1 MSLVISR
8 FFILIPSFLL
18 LFSCSKKEEET
29 LKLFELMPKEKTGI
43 DFNNN
48 LNYNEKFNPYLFRNF
63 YNGAGVALGDINN
76 DGLVDVFLAGNQQAN
91 KLYLNKGN
99 FQFEDITGK
108 AGLAVPG
115 IWSTGVSMADIN
127 GDGWLDIYVCKSGP
141 LGGPQRYNELFIN
154 NGDLT
159 FTEKAKEYGIADEGL
174 SQHAVFFDYDKD
186 GDLDMYLLNNSARS
200 IGVNDLRI
208 GQRDTRDP
216 FGGNKL
222 YRNDSGKY
230 TDVSESAGIYGSAI
244 GYGLGVTVADLNK
257 DGWPDLYV
265 SNDFF
270 EKDYLYIN
278 NGDGTFSES
287 LEDMM
292 TEISMGS
299 MGADIADLDN
309 DGWQDVFVTEMLPA
323 TMARVKTKTP
333 FEEWDKYE
341 ANVAGGYF
349 HQFTRNTLQRNLG
362 FQPNSNQVHFSEI
375 SRQSGVHATDWSW
388 GALIFDTDNDGLK
401 DIFVANGIVKDL
413 TDFDYV
419 DYYVNNQD
427 LIAQFRRDSILL
439 TKMIDEF
446 PSNPQM
452 NFLFKNQG
460 NFTFNNQA
468 AESGME
474 QLTFSTGAAYA
485 DLDNDGDLDLVVNNL
500 NGEVSVFKNNSR
512 EINKNHFLQLDLK
525 GQFGTQVTLFAGND
539 LFFAEH
545 NPVKGYMSSVD
556 HKLHFGLGQVEK
568 IDSVIVLWPNG
579 KATKL
584 TDVLPDQ
591 LLVLDPSKATEDWKS
606 VKAATNPL
614 LLPSSIK
621 LPWKHRESDFIDFD
635 RDRLR
640 FHMISN
646 EGPKMA
652 VGDINADGLEDLF
665 LPGSKGQASS
675 VFTQKPSGDFQIH
688 QTFDADSIAEDVD
701 GLFFDA
707 DGDGDLDLYAVS
719 GSLEFSAFNM
729 NYLDR
734 LYLNNGQGNFT
745 KTKESLPMVFQ
756 SSSFAKA
763 FDHNGDGKMDLL
775 IGTRTVPFAYGVPG
789 DVTLLENQG
798 NAVFV
803 DKTME
808 FAPELKNIGM
818 TRDAWIGDLDG
829 DGIAEILIA
838 GEWMPLKVFK
848 KTNGKYNDASSA
860 FGFENTGGLWNTL
873 HIADVN
879 GDGLPDILA
888 GNSGTNTRLHASP
901 EKPLQLQIND
911 FDQNGSIEQILTQ
924 YEGDSTYPLL
934 LKPTLIKQLPVL
946 RKQLL
951 TYDAYKNKRL
961 EDLFPQEI
969 LSRNMVLNVHTLETS
984 LFINQGNGTFAK
996 AILPYPIQSSPVYAI
1011 HSFKDD
1017 LGKIHLLFGGNQ
1029 SRIKPE
1035 LGINMGSFGWHLTGS
1050 NEKDLHLIPANQ
1062 SGFFVRGE
1070 IRDIKSIK
1078 TTKGKRIVVS
1088 RNNDVPVAW
1097 ELVGSRKSEVRCT
1110 MYEVGST
1117 RVRGKR

>member
-1 MSLVISR
+1 MSLLTNRCFLIFPTLFL
-8 FFILIPSFLL
+8 FFF
-18 LFSCSKKEEET
+18 CGEKEEERM
-29 LKLFELMPKEKTGI
+29 KLFELLGKERTGI

-48 LNYNEKFNPYLFRNF
+48 LGYNEKFNPYLFRNF

-76 DGLVDVFLAGNQQAN
+76 DGMVDIFLSGNQQEN

-99 FQFEDITGK
+99 FHFEDITAK

-127 GDGWLDIYVCKSGP
+127 GDGLLDIYVCKSGP
-141 LGGPQRYNELFIN
+141 LGGDLRHNQLFIN
-154 NGDLT
+154 KGNLT
-159 FTEKAKEYGIADEGL
+159 FSDKAIEYGIADVGL

-200 IGVNDLRI
+200 IGINDLRI
-208 GQRDTRDP
+208 GQRNIRDP
-216 FGGNKL
+216 LGGNKL
-222 YRNDSGKY
+222 YKKDNGKY
-230 TDVSESAGIYGSAI
+230 IDVSEEAGIFGSSI
-244 GYGLGVTVADLNK
+244 GYGLGVTAADLNR
-257 DGWPDLYV
+257 DGWQDLYV

-270 EKDYLYIN
+270 EKDYLYMN
-278 NGDGTFSES
+278 NGDGTFTES

-309 DGWQDVFVTEMLPA
+309 DGWQDIFVTEMLPA

-333 FEEWDKYE
+333 FEEWDKYQ

-362 FQPNSNQVHFSEI
+362 FQPNSTQVHFSEI
-375 SRQSGVHATDWSW
+375 GRQAGVHATDWSW

-427 LIAQFRRDSILL
+427 LIAQFKRDSILL

-452 NFLFKNQG
+452 NFLFQNEGDFKFKNI
-460 NFTFNNQA
+460 A
-468 AESGME
+468 PESGMD

-500 NGEVSVFKNNSR
+500 QGEVSIFKNNSR
-512 EINKNHFLQLDLK
+512 EINKNNFIQFDLK
-525 GQFGTQVTLFAGND
+525 GHFGTQVTVYAGNT

-556 HKLHFGLGQVEK
+556 HRLHFGLGQVAK
-568 IDSVIVLWPNG
+568 IDSLFVLWPNG
-579 KATKL
+579 KKTKL
-584 TDVLPDQ
+584 TDVTTDQ
-591 LLVLDPSKATEDWKS
+591 LLVLDPSTASEKENIVTPDYSTILKESA
-606 VKAATNPL
+606 V
-614 LLPSSIK
+614 K
-621 LPWKHRESDFIDFD
+621 LPWKHQESDFIDFD

-640 FHMISN
+640 FYMISN
-646 EGPKMA
+646 EGPKIV
-652 VGDINADGLEDLF
+652 VGDVNGDGLDDLF
-665 LPGSKGQASS
+665 LPGAKGQPSS
-675 VFTQKPSGDFQIH
+675 IWMQLASGDFQSKLL
-688 QTFDADSIAEDVD
+688 FEPDALAEDVD

-707 DGDGDLDLYAVS
+707 DGDGDLDLYVIS
-719 GSLEFSAFNM
+719 GSLEFSAYNT

-734 LYLNNGQGNFT
+734 LYLNDGRGNFN
-745 KTKESLPMVFQ
+745 KTTENLPMVFQ

-775 IGTRTVPFAYGVPG
+775 VGTRTVPFAYGVPG

-803 DKTME
+803 DKTID

-818 TRDAWIGDLDG
+818 SRDAWIGDLDG
-829 DGIAEILIA
+829 DKVDEIIVI
-838 GEWMPLKVFK
+838 GDWMPIRVFK
-848 KTNGKYNDASSA
+848 KSDGKYTDATTA

-873 HIADVN
+873 HVSDIN
-879 GDGLPDILA
+879 KDGFQDILA
-888 GNSGTNTRLHASP
+888 GNSGLNTRLRASK

-911 FDQNGSIEQILTQ
+911 FDQNGSVEQILTQ
-924 YEGDSTYPLL
+924 YEGDSTYPLA
-934 LKPTLIKQLPVL
+934 LKSTLIKQLPAL

-951 TYDAYKNKRL
+951 TYDAYKNKRM
-961 EDLFPQEI
+961 EDLFPPEI
-969 LSRNMVLNVHTLETS
+969 LSRTMVLTVHTLETS
-984 LFINQGNGTFAK
+984 LYINQGNGTFAK
-996 AILPYPIQSSPVYAI
+996 AILPYPIQSSPVYTM
-1011 HSFKDD
+1011 HSFRDD
-1017 LGKIHLLFGGNQ
+1017 LGEIHLLFGGNQ

-1035 LGINMGSFGWHLTGS
+1035 LGINMGSYGWHLSGT
-1050 NEKDLHLIPANQ
+1050 NEKNFQINPAQ
-1062 SGFFVRGE
+1062 ESGFFVRGE

-1078 TTKGKRIVVS
+1078 TSKGNRIVVS
-1088 RNNDVPVAW
+1088 RNNDVPV
-1097 ELVGSRKSEVRCT
+1097 VF
-1110 MYEVGST
+1110 EVG
-1117 RVRGKR
+1117 GKGK

>member
-1 MSLVISR
+1 MSLLKSR
-8 FFILIPSFLL
+8 YFLILSFLVL
-18 LFSCSKKEEET
+18 LISCSKKEDE
-29 LKLFELMPKEKTGI
+29 LKKLFELMDKKWTGI
-43 DFNNN
+43 EFRND
-48 LNYNEKFNPYLFRNF
+48 LEYNEKFNPYLFRNF

-76 DGLVDVFLAGNQQAN
+76 DGLVDIFLAGNQKEN
-91 KLYLNKGN
+91 KLYLNKGD
-99 FQFEDITGK
+99 FRFEDVTGN

-115 IWSTGVSMADIN
+115 IWSTGVSMADIS

-141 LGGPQRYNELFIN
+141 LGGEQRYNELFIN
-154 NGDLT
+154 NSDLT

-200 IGVNDLRI
+200 IGTNDLRI
-208 GQRDTRDP
+208 GQRDIRDP

-257 DGWPDLYV
+257 DDWPDLYV

-278 NGDGTFSES
+278 NGDGTFTES

-309 DGWQDVFVTEMLPA
+309 DGWQDIFVTEMLPA

-333 FEEWDKYE
+333 FEEWDKYQ
-341 ANVAGGYF
+341 ANLDGGYF

-362 FQPNSNQVHFSEI
+362 YQPHSTQIHFSEVA
-375 SRQSGVHATDWSW
+375 RQSGVHATDWSW

-427 LIAQFRRDSILL
+427 LIAQFKRDSILL

-452 NFLFKNQG
+452 NFLFQNQG
-460 NFTFNNQA
+460 DFNFKNEA

-500 NGEVSVFKNNSR
+500 KGEVSIFKNNSR
-512 EINKNHFLQLDLK
+512 EINKNNYLQLDLK
-525 GQFGTQVTLFAGND
+525 EQFGTQVSVFVGGQLI
-539 LFFAEH
+539 FAEH

-556 HKLHFGLGQVEK
+556 HRLHFGLGQVAK
-568 IDSVIVLWPNG
+568 IDSILVLWPNG
-579 KATKL
+579 KTTKL
-584 TDVLPDQ
+584 TDVSPNQ
-591 LLVLDPSKATEDWKS
+591 LLVLNPSAGTEDRKTI
-606 VKAATNPL
+606 KPEFKTI

-621 LPWKHRESDFIDFD
+621 LPWKHQESNFIDFD

-646 EGPKMA
+646 EGPKIA
-652 VGDINADGLEDLF
+652 VGDINADGLDDLF
-665 LPGSKGQASS
+665 LPGAKGQASS
-675 VFTQKPSGDFQIH
+675 IYIQKGSGDFQIN
-688 QTFDADSIAEDVD
+688 QTFEADSLAEDVD
-701 GLFFDA
+701 GLFFDG
-707 DGDGDLDLYAVS
+707 DGDGDLDLYVVS

-734 LYLNNGQGNFT
+734 LYLNDGRGNFT
-745 KTKESLPMVFQ
+745 KTKENLPMVFQ

-775 IGTRTVPFAYGVPG
+775 IGTRTIPFAYGVPG

-803 DKTME
+803 DKTAE
-808 FAPELKNIGM
+808 IAPELKNIGM

-838 GEWMPLKVFK
+838 GEWMPIRVFK
-848 KTNGKYNDASSA
+848 KANGKYTDVSSA
-860 FGFENTGGLWNTL
+860 FGFDNTGGLWNTL
-873 HIADVN
+873 HVTDIN

-888 GNSGTNTRLHASP
+888 GNTGLNTRLRAAA

-924 YEGDSTYPLL
+924 YQGDSTYPLA
-934 LKPTLIKQLPVL
+934 LKSTLIKQLPAL

-951 TYDAYKNKRL
+951 TYDAYKNKRM
-961 EDLFPQEI
+961 EDLFPPEI
-969 LSRNMVLNVHTLETS
+969 LSRNLVSNVHTLETS
-984 LFINQGNGTFAK
+984 LYINQGNGTFAK
-996 AILPYPIQSSPVYAI
+996 VKLPYPIQSSPVYAI

-1035 LGINMGSFGWHLTGS
+1035 LGINMGSFGWHLIGT
-1050 NEKDLHLIPANQ
+1050 NEKDLKVIPANQ

-1070 IRDIKSIK
+1070 IRDIKNIK
-1078 TTKGKRIVVS
+1078 TAKGNRIVVS
-1088 RNNDVPVAW
+1088 RNNDAPKVW
-1097 ELVGSRKSEVRCT
+1097 EMMK
-1110 MYEVGST
+1110 
-1117 RVRGKR
+1117 

>member
-1 MSLVISR
+1 MSLLKSR
-8 FFILIPSFLL
+8 YFLILPFLVL
-18 LFSCSKKEEET
+18 LISCSKKEEEQK
-29 LKLFELMPKEKTGI
+29 KLFELMDKKWTGI
-43 DFNNN
+43 EFRND
-48 LNYNEKFNPYLFRNF
+48 LEYNEKFNPYLFRNF

-76 DGLVDVFLAGNQQAN
+76 DGLVDIFLAGNQKEN
-91 KLYLNKGN
+91 KLYLNKGD
-99 FQFEDITGK
+99 FRFEDITGN

-141 LGGPQRYNELFIN
+141 LGGEQRYNELFIN

-159 FTEKAKEYGIADEGL
+159 FTEKAKDYGIADEGL

-200 IGVNDLRI
+200 IGTNDLRI
-208 GQRDTRDP
+208 GQRVIRDP

-230 TDVSESAGIYGSAI
+230 SDVSESAGIYGSAI

-278 NGDGTFSES
+278 NGDGTFTES

-309 DGWQDVFVTEMLPA
+309 DGWQDIFVTEMLPA

-333 FEEWDKYE
+333 FEEWDKYQ
-341 ANVAGGYF
+341 ANLDGGYF

-362 FQPNSNQVHFSEI
+362 YQPNSTQIHFSEVA
-375 SRQSGVHATDWSW
+375 RQSGVHATDWSW

-427 LIAQFRRDSILL
+427 LIAQFKRDSILL
-439 TKMIDEF
+439 TKMINEF

-452 NFLFKNQG
+452 NFLFRNQG
-460 NFTFNNQA
+460 DFNFKNEA

-500 NGEVSVFKNNSR
+500 KGEVSVFKNNSR
-512 EINKNHFLQLDLK
+512 EINKNNYLQLDLK
-525 GQFGTQVTLFAGND
+525 GQFGTQVSVFVGGQLI
-539 LFFAEH
+539 FAEH

-556 HKLHFGLGQVEK
+556 HRLHFGLGQVAK
-568 IDSVIVLWPNG
+568 IDSILVLWPNG
-579 KATKL
+579 KTTKL
-584 TDVLPDQ
+584 TDVSPNQ
-591 LLVLDPSKATEDWKS
+591 LLVLNPSAATEDRKTI
-606 VKAATNPL
+606 KPEFETF

-621 LPWKHRESDFIDFD
+621 LPWKHQESNFIDFD

-646 EGPKMA
+646 EGPKIA
-652 VGDINADGLEDLF
+652 VGDINADGLDDLF
-665 LPGSKGQASS
+665 LPGAKGQASYIYI
-675 VFTQKPSGDFQIH
+675 QKASGDFQIN
-688 QTFDADSIAEDVD
+688 QTFEADSLAEDVD
-701 GLFFDA
+701 GLFFDG
-707 DGDGDLDLYAVS
+707 DGDGDLDLYVVS

-734 LYLNNGQGNFT
+734 LYLNDGRGNFT
-745 KTKESLPMVFQ
+745 KTKENLPMVFQ

-775 IGTRTVPFAYGVPG
+775 IGTRTIPFAYGVPG

-803 DKTME
+803 DKTAE
-808 FAPELKNIGM
+808 IAPELKNIGM
-818 TRDAWIGDLDG
+818 TRDAWVGDLDG
-829 DGIAEILIA
+829 DAIAEILIA
-838 GEWMPLKVFK
+838 GEWMPIKVFK
-848 KTNGKYNDASSA
+848 KANGKYIDVSSA
-860 FGFENTGGLWNTL
+860 FGFDNTGGLWNTL
-873 HIADVN
+873 HVTDIN

-888 GNSGTNTRLHASP
+888 GNTGLNTRLRAAA

-924 YEGDSTYPLL
+924 YQGDSTYPLA
-934 LKPTLIKQLPVL
+934 LKSTLIKQLPAL

-951 TYDAYKNKRL
+951 TYDAYKNKRM
-961 EDLFPQEI
+961 EDLFPPEI
-969 LSRNMVLNVHTLETS
+969 LSRNLVSNVHTLGTS
-984 LFINQGNGTFAK
+984 LYINQGNGTFAK
-996 AILPYPIQSSPVYAI
+996 VKLPYTIQSSPVYAI

-1017 LGKIHLLFGGNQ
+1017 LGKIHLLFGGNH

-1035 LGINMGSFGWHLTGS
+1035 LGINMGSFGWHLIGT
-1050 NEKDLHLIPANQ
+1050 NEKDLKVIPANQ

-1070 IRDIKSIK
+1070 IRDIKNIK
-1078 TTKGKRIVVS
+1078 TAKGNRIVVS
-1088 RNNDVPVAW
+1088 RNNDAVIVW
-1097 ELVGSRKSEVRCT
+1097 EMVK
-1110 MYEVGST
+1110 
-1117 RVRGKR
+1117 

>member
-1 MSLVISR
+1 MSLLKSR
-8 FFILIPSFLL
+8 YFILLPFLL
-18 LFSCSKKEEET
+18 LFISCSEKEEEKM
-29 LKLFELMPKEKTGI
+29 KLFELMGKEKTGI

-48 LNYNEKFNPYLFRNF
+48 LEYNEKFNPYLFRNF

-76 DGLVDVFLAGNQQAN
+76 DGLVDIFLSGNQQPN

-99 FQFEDITGK
+99 FQFEDITDK

-127 GDGWLDIYVCKSGP
+127 GDGLLDIYICKSGP
-141 LGGPQRYNELFIN
+141 LGGEQRYNELFIN

-208 GQRDTRDP
+208 GQRDIRDP

-222 YRNDSGKY
+222 YRNDNGKY
-230 TDVSESAGIYGSAI
+230 IDVSESAGIYGSAI

-278 NGDGTFSES
+278 NGDGTFTES

-333 FEEWDKYE
+333 FEEWDKYQ

-362 FQPNSNQVHFSEI
+362 YQPHSEQIHFSEVA
-375 SRQSGVHATDWSW
+375 RQSGVHATDWSW

-419 DYYVNNQD
+419 DYYVNNQE
-427 LIAQFRRDSILL
+427 LIAQFKRDSILL

-446 PSNPQM
+446 PSHPQM
-452 NFLFKNQG
+452 NFLFHNQG
-460 NFTFNNQA
+460 EFKFKNIA

-500 NGEVSVFKNNSR
+500 KGEVSVFKNNSR

-525 GQFGTQVTLFAGND
+525 GQFGAQVTLFAGNQ

-556 HKLHFGLGQVEK
+556 HRLHFGLGQVEK
-568 IDSVIVLWPNG
+568 IDSLLVLWPNG
-579 KATKL
+579 KSTKL
-584 TDVLPDQ
+584 TDIKVDQ
-591 LLVLDPSKATEDWKS
+591 LLVLDPSTAIEDRKS
-606 VKAATNPL
+606 VKLAKKPL

-646 EGPKMA
+646 EGPKIA
-652 VGDINADGLEDLF
+652 VGDINSDGIDDLF
-665 LPGSKGQASS
+665 LPGAKGQAS
-675 VFTQKPSGDFQIH
+675 TIWIQKSSGDFQIH
-688 QTFDADSIAEDVD
+688 QAFELDSLAEDVD

-707 DGDGDLDLYAVS
+707 DGDGDLDLYVVS
-719 GSLEFSAFNM
+719 GSLEFSAYNL

-734 LYLNNGQGNFT
+734 LYLNDGQGSFT
-745 KTKESLPMVFQ
+745 KTTENLPMVFQ

-775 IGTRTVPFAYGVPG
+775 IGTRTVPFAYGVPA

-803 DKTME
+803 DKTLE
-808 FAPELKNIGM
+808 LAPDFKNIGM
-818 TRDAWIGDLDG
+818 TRDAWVGDLDG
-829 DGIAEILIA
+829 DGIEEILIT
-838 GEWMPLKVFK
+838 GEWMPIKVFK
-848 KTNGKYNDASSA
+848 KTNGKYTDASAA
-860 FGFENTGGLWNTL
+860 FGFDKTGGLWNSV
-873 HIADVN
+873 HVSDVN
-879 GDGLPDILA
+879 GDGFPDLLI
-888 GNSGTNTRLHASP
+888 GNSGLNTRLQATA
-901 EKPLQLQIND
+901 ERPLQMHVND

-924 YEGDSTYPLL
+924 YEGDSTYPLV
-934 LKPTLIKQLPVL
+934 LKSTLIKQLPAL

-951 TYDAYKNKRL
+951 TYDAYKNKRM
-961 EDLFPQEI
+961 EDLFLPEI
-969 LSRNMVLNVHTLETS
+969 LSRNMVMDVHTLETC

-996 AILPYPIQSSPVYAI
+996 ANLPYPIQSSPVYAI
-1011 HSFKDD
+1011 HSYIDN
-1017 LGKIHLLFGGNQ
+1017 LGKFNLLFGGNQ

-1035 LGINMGSFGWHLTGS
+1035 LGINMGSFGWHLIGT
-1050 NEKDLHLIPANQ
+1050 NEKDLRLVPAQ
-1062 SGFFVRGE
+1062 ESGFFVRGE
-1070 IRDIKSIK
+1070 IRDIKNIK
-1078 TTKGKRIVVS
+1078 TSKGNRIVVG
-1088 RNNDVPVAW
+1088 RNNDAPVVW
-1097 ELVGSRKSEVRCT
+1097 EMVK
-1110 MYEVGST
+1110 
-1117 RVRGKR
+1117 

>member
-8 FFILIPSFLL
+8 FFLFIPTLLL

-29 LKLFELMPKEKTGI
+29 LKLFELMGEDRTGI

-48 LNYNEKFNPYLFRNF
+48 LDYNEKFNPYLFRNF

-76 DGLVDVFLAGNQQAN
+76 DGLVDIFLSGNQHPN

-99 FQFEDITGK
+99 FQFEDITDK

-141 LGGPQRYNELFIN
+141 LGGSQRYNELFIN

-200 IGVNDLRI
+200 IGINDLRI
-208 GQRDTRDP
+208 GQRDIRDP

-222 YRNDSGKY
+222 YRNDNGKY

-278 NGDGTFSES
+278 NGDGTFTEYLES
-287 LEDMM
+287 MM

-333 FEEWDKYE
+333 FEEWDKYQ

-362 FQPNSNQVHFSEI
+362 YLPNSKQIHFSEVA
-375 SRQSGVHATDWSW
+375 RQSGVHATDWSW

-427 LIAQFRRDSILL
+427 LISQFKRDSILL

-452 NFLFKNQG
+452 NFLFHNEGDFKFKNI
-460 NFTFNNQA
+460 A

-512 EINKNHFLQLDLK
+512 EINKNHYLQLDLK
-525 GQFGTQVTLFAGND
+525 GQFGTQVTVYAGNQM
-539 LFFAEH
+539 FFAEH

-556 HKLHFGLGQVEK
+556 HRLHFGLGQVTK
-568 IDSVIVLWPNG
+568 LDSVIVLWPNG
-579 KATKL
+579 KTTKL

-591 LLVLDPSKATEDWKS
+591 LLSLDPSSATEDRKS
-606 VKAATNPL
+606 IQPEFTRTL
-614 LLPSSIK
+614 QPSSVK
-621 LPWKHRESDFIDFD
+621 LPWKHQESDYIDFD

-646 EGPKMA
+646 EGPKMT
-652 VGDINADGLEDLF
+652 VGDINEDGLDDLF
-665 LPGSKGQASS
+665 LPGAKGQASAI
-675 VFTQKPSGDFQIH
+675 FIQRASGDFQIH
-688 QTFDADSIAEDVD
+688 QTFEADSIAEDVD

-707 DGDGDLDLYAVS
+707 DGDGDLDLYVVS
-719 GSLEFSAFNM
+719 GSLEFSAYNM

-734 LYLNNGQGNFT
+734 LYLNDGRGNFA
-745 KTKESLPMVFQ
+745 KMGERLPMVFQ
-756 SSSFAKA
+756 STSFAKA

-775 IGTRTVPFAYGVPG
+775 IGARTVPFAYGVPG

-808 FAPELKNIGM
+808 LAPEFKNIGM

-829 DGIAEILIA
+829 DGISEILIA

-848 KTNGKYNDASSA
+848 KTNGKYADVSAA
-860 FGFENTGGLWNTL
+860 FGFDNTGGLWNTL
-873 HIADVN
+873 HVVDVN
-879 GDGLPDILA
+879 GDGFPDILA
-888 GNSGTNTRLHASP
+888 GNSGLNTRLQATA
-901 EKPLQLQIND
+901 EKPLQMHVND

-924 YEGDSTYPLL
+924 YEGDITYPLV
-934 LKPTLIKQLPVL
+934 LKSTLIKQLPAL

-951 TYDAYKNKRL
+951 TYDSYKNKRL

-969 LSRNMVLNVHTLETS
+969 LSRNMVMDVHTLETC

-996 AILPYPIQSSPVYAI
+996 AKLPFPVQSSPVYAI
-1011 HSFKDD
+1011 HSFKDE
-1017 LGKIHLLFGGNQ
+1017 LGKINLLFGGNQ

-1035 LGINMGSFGWHLTGS
+1035 LGINMGSFGWHLTGTT
-1050 NEKDLHLIPANQ
+1050 EKDLRVIPANQ

-1078 TTKGKRIVVS
+1078 TSKGIRIVVS
-1088 RNNDVPVAW
+1088 RNNDVPVVW
-1097 ELVGSRKSEVRCT
+1097 DLVGS
-1110 MYEVGST
+1110 
-1117 RVRGKR
+1117 GK

>member
-1 MSLVISR
+1 MSLLKSR
-8 FFILIPSFLL
+8 YFLILSFLVL
-18 LFSCSKKEEET
+18 LISCSKKEDE
-29 LKLFELMPKEKTGI
+29 LKKLFELMDKKWTGI
-43 DFNNN
+43 EFRND
-48 LNYNEKFNPYLFRNF
+48 LEYNEKFNPYLFRNF

-76 DGLVDVFLAGNQQAN
+76 DGLVDIFLAGNQKEN
-91 KLYLNKGN
+91 KLYLNKGD
-99 FQFEDITGK
+99 FRFEDVTGN

-141 LGGPQRYNELFIN
+141 LGGEQRYNELFIN

-159 FTEKAKEYGIADEGL
+159 FTEKAKDYGIADEGL

-200 IGVNDLRI
+200 IGTNDLRI
-208 GQRDTRDP
+208 GQRDIRDP

-257 DGWPDLYV
+257 DDWPDLYV

-278 NGDGTFSES
+278 NGDGTFTES

-309 DGWQDVFVTEMLPA
+309 DGWQDIFVTEMLPA

-333 FEEWDKYE
+333 FEEWDKYQ
-341 ANVAGGYF
+341 ANLDGGYF

-362 FQPNSNQVHFSEI
+362 YQPHSTQIHFSEVA
-375 SRQSGVHATDWSW
+375 RQSGVHATDWSW

-427 LIAQFRRDSILL
+427 LIAQFKRDSILL

-452 NFLFKNQG
+452 NFLFQNQG
-460 NFTFNNQA
+460 DFNFKNEA

-500 NGEVSVFKNNSR
+500 KGEVSIFKNNSR
-512 EINKNHFLQLDLK
+512 EINKNNYLQLDLK
-525 GQFGTQVTLFAGND
+525 EQFGTQVSVFVGGQLI
-539 LFFAEH
+539 FAEH

-556 HKLHFGLGQVEK
+556 HRLHFGLGQVAK
-568 IDSVIVLWPNG
+568 IDSILVLWPNG
-579 KATKL
+579 KTTKL
-584 TDVLPDQ
+584 TDVSPNQ
-591 LLVLDPSKATEDWKS
+591 LLVLNPSAATEDRKTI
-606 VKAATNPL
+606 KPEFKTI

-621 LPWKHRESDFIDFD
+621 LPWKHQESNFIDFD

-646 EGPKMA
+646 EGPKIA
-652 VGDINADGLEDLF
+652 VGDINADGLDDLF
-665 LPGSKGQASS
+665 LPGAKGQASS
-675 VFTQKPSGDFQIH
+675 IYIQKGSGDFQIN
-688 QTFDADSIAEDVD
+688 QTFEADSLAEDVD
-701 GLFFDA
+701 GLFFDG
-707 DGDGDLDLYAVS
+707 DGDGDLDLYVVS

-734 LYLNNGQGNFT
+734 LYLNDGRGNFT
-745 KTKESLPMVFQ
+745 KTKENLPMVFQ

-775 IGTRTVPFAYGVPG
+775 IGTRTIPFAYGVPG

-803 DKTME
+803 DKTAE
-808 FAPELKNIGM
+808 IAPELKNIGM

-838 GEWMPLKVFK
+838 GEWMPIKVFK
-848 KTNGKYNDASSA
+848 KANKKYTDVSSA
-860 FGFENTGGLWNTL
+860 FGFDITGGLWNTL
-873 HIADVN
+873 HVTDIN

-888 GNSGTNTRLHASP
+888 GNTGLNTRLRAAA

-911 FDQNGSIEQILTQ
+911 FDQNGNIEQILTQ
-924 YEGDSTYPLL
+924 YQGDSTYPLA
-934 LKPTLIKQLPVL
+934 LKSTLIKQLPAL

-951 TYDAYKNKRL
+951 TYDAYKNKRM
-961 EDLFPQEI
+961 EDLFPPEI
-969 LSRNMVLNVHTLETS
+969 LSRNLVSNVHTLETS
-984 LFINQGNGTFAK
+984 LYINQGNGTFAK
-996 AILPYPIQSSPVYAI
+996 VKLPYPIQSSPVYAI

-1035 LGINMGSFGWHLTGS
+1035 LGINMGSFGWHLIGT
-1050 NEKDLHLIPANQ
+1050 NEKDLKVIPANQ

-1070 IRDIKSIK
+1070 IRDIKNIK
-1078 TTKGKRIVVS
+1078 TAKGNRIVVS
-1088 RNNDVPVAW
+1088 RNNDAPKVW
-1097 ELVGSRKSEVRCT
+1097 EMMK
-1110 MYEVGST
+1110 
-1117 RVRGKR
+1117 

>member
-1 MSLVISR
+1 MSLLKSR
-8 FFILIPSFLL
+8 YFLILPFLVL
-18 LFSCSKKEEET
+18 LISCSKKEEEQK
-29 LKLFELMPKEKTGI
+29 KLFELMDKKWTGI
-43 DFNNN
+43 EFRND
-48 LNYNEKFNPYLFRNF
+48 LEYNEKFNPYLFRNF

-76 DGLVDVFLAGNQQAN
+76 DGLVDIFLAGNQKEN
-91 KLYLNKGN
+91 KLYLNKGD
-99 FQFEDITGK
+99 FRFEDITGN

-141 LGGPQRYNELFIN
+141 LGGEQRYNELFIN

-159 FTEKAKEYGIADEGL
+159 FTEKAKDYGIADEGL

-200 IGVNDLRI
+200 IGTNDLRI
-208 GQRDTRDP
+208 GQRVIRDP

-230 TDVSESAGIYGSAI
+230 SDVSESAGIYGSAI

-278 NGDGTFSES
+278 NGDGTFTES

-309 DGWQDVFVTEMLPA
+309 DGWQDIFVTEMLPA

-333 FEEWDKYE
+333 FEEWDKYQ
-341 ANVAGGYF
+341 ANLDGGYF

-362 FQPNSNQVHFSEI
+362 YQPNSTQIHFSEVA
-375 SRQSGVHATDWSW
+375 RQSGVHATDWSW

-427 LIAQFRRDSILL
+427 LIAQFKRDSILL
-439 TKMIDEF
+439 TKMINEF

-452 NFLFKNQG
+452 NFLFRNQG
-460 NFTFNNQA
+460 DFNFKNEA

-500 NGEVSVFKNNSR
+500 KGEVSVFKNNSR
-512 EINKNHFLQLDLK
+512 EINKNNYLQLDLK
-525 GQFGTQVTLFAGND
+525 GQFGTQVSVFVGGQLI
-539 LFFAEH
+539 FAEH

-556 HKLHFGLGQVEK
+556 HRLHFGLGQVAK
-568 IDSVIVLWPNG
+568 IDSILVLWPNG
-579 KATKL
+579 KTTKL
-584 TDVLPDQ
+584 TDVSPNQ
-591 LLVLDPSKATEDWKS
+591 LLVLNPSAATEDRKTI
-606 VKAATNPL
+606 KPEFETF

-621 LPWKHRESDFIDFD
+621 LPWKHQESNFIDFD

-646 EGPKMA
+646 EGPKIA
-652 VGDINADGLEDLF
+652 VGDINADGLDDLF
-665 LPGSKGQASS
+665 LPGAKGQASYIYI
-675 VFTQKPSGDFQIH
+675 QKASGDFQIN
-688 QTFDADSIAEDVD
+688 QTFEADSLAEDVD
-701 GLFFDA
+701 GLFFDG
-707 DGDGDLDLYAVS
+707 DGDGDLDLYVVS

-734 LYLNNGQGNFT
+734 LYLNDGRGNFT
-745 KTKESLPMVFQ
+745 KTKENLPMVFQ

-775 IGTRTVPFAYGVPG
+775 IGTRTIPFAYGVPG

-803 DKTME
+803 DKTAE
-808 FAPELKNIGM
+808 IAPELKNIGM

-838 GEWMPLKVFK
+838 GEWMPIKVFK
-848 KTNGKYNDASSA
+848 KANGKYTDVSSA
-860 FGFENTGGLWNTL
+860 FGFDNTGGLWNTL
-873 HIADVN
+873 HVTDIN

-888 GNSGTNTRLHASP
+888 GNTGLNTRLRAAA

-924 YEGDSTYPLL
+924 YQGDSTYPLA
-934 LKPTLIKQLPVL
+934 LKSTLIKQLPAL

-951 TYDAYKNKRL
+951 TYDAYKNKRM
-961 EDLFPQEI
+961 EDLFPPEI
-969 LSRNMVLNVHTLETS
+969 LSRNLVSNVHTLGTS
-984 LFINQGNGTFAK
+984 LYINQGNGTFAK
-996 AILPYPIQSSPVYAI
+996 VKLPYTIQSSPVYAI

-1017 LGKIHLLFGGNQ
+1017 LGKIHLLFGGNH

-1035 LGINMGSFGWHLTGS
+1035 LGINMGSFGWHLIGT
-1050 NEKDLHLIPANQ
+1050 NEKDLKVIPANQ

-1070 IRDIKSIK
+1070 IRDIKNIK
-1078 TTKGKRIVVS
+1078 TAKGNRIVVS
-1088 RNNDVPVAW
+1088 RNNDAVIVW
-1097 ELVGSRKSEVRCT
+1097 EMVK
-1110 MYEVGST
+1110 
-1117 RVRGKR
+1117 